1 MKRACRNGVS
11 KVESKSAP
19 LFKNR
24 KRVRHPK
31 AVLRGVIV
39 FAVVWSCAGAL
50 IRAQE
55 QAEEQGTYRVAGIVV
70 NDADG
75 TPLGRTRV
83 SLAEVQDRRRAET
96 LITGAD
102 GRFEFRNVPAGKYSL
117 EGARRNFLLTTYQ
130 WHEGFS
136 TAIVTGA
143 GLGTEKLELRM
154 IPFGSIAGKI
164 IDEAGEPV
172 RHAAV
177 KLYMRNRQF
186 GRDRVVKIGRASCR
200 ERG

>member
-1 MKRACRNGVS
+1 M
-11 KVESKSAP
+11 
-19 LFKNR
+19 
-24 KRVRHPK
+24 
-31 AVLRGVIV
+31 
-39 FAVVWSCAGAL
+39 
-50 IRAQE
+50 
-55 QAEEQGTYRVAGIVV
+55 

-83 SLAEVQDRRRAET
+83 SLAEVRDRRKAESV
-96 LITGAD
+96 ITGAD
-102 GRFEFRNVPAGKYSL
+102 GRFKFRNVPAGKFSL
-117 EGARRNFLLTTYQ
+117 EGARRNFLRTTYQ

-143 GLGTEKLELRM
+143 GLETENLVLRL

-172 RHAAV
+172 RNARV

-186 GRDRVVKIGRASCR
+186 GRDRVVTYGFAQSDDEGKYEFMDLIPAERRRGMRSIRA
-200 ERG
+200 G